1 MTWTYVIVT
10 AVIAAVAWIFGWSMA
25 VLVDIN
31 IPQALI
37 DAGGQG
43 IGYDQPGHPHP
54 RTAVQP
60 PFVPTTIRDM
70 EAYVDFCES
79 VWITTPYDD
88 IRRSSRSGKCL
99 CGGIPLMGGLDKS
112 LQVMAFGLS
121 GETGEVMEWIKKYV
135 RDGSDDRS
143 LLLKEFGDVQYYL
156 YMLARRFG
164 FSVNDVV
171 AANVE
176 KLKGRVDRGT
186 QRGSGD
192 LR

>member
-10 AVIAAVAWIFGWSMA
+10 AVIAAVAWIFGW
-25 VLVDIN
+25 L
-31 IPQALI
+31 
-37 DAGGQG
+37 QG

-164 FSVNDVV
+164 FSVNDAV

-192 LR
+192 NR

>member
-1 MTWTYVIVT
+1 
-10 AVIAAVAWIFGWSMA
+10 
-25 VLVDIN
+25 
-31 IPQALI
+31 
-37 DAGGQG
+37 
-43 IGYDQPGHPHP
+43 
-54 RTAVQP
+54 
-60 PFVPTTIRDM
+60 
-70 EAYVDFCES
+70 
-79 VWITTPYDD
+79 
-88 IRRSSRSGKCL
+88 
-99 CGGIPLMGGLDKS
+99 
-112 LQVMAFGLS
+112 MAFGLS